1 MRTMLSISVFLAA
14 LSAPLLFYWLRTRR
28 WGERVLVRVD
38 PADPLPADV
47 AGYLAEIARSLDAN
61 PRPLRVV
68 FDGRNA
74 QRRAI
79 RLDVDPDRRLRVFV
93 DGHRPRAL
101 DLRGRWIADHP
112 VPLDLRRTVLY
123 VKPVD
128 ANRFR
133 VALRLPFRIPVVA
146 SVACSLV
153 VTVALVFFQF
163 EALAGA
169 LGFAL
174 GSFAATSFGSWKTS
188 PWIDGIGS
196 D

>member
-1 MRTMLSISVFLAA
+1 MRTLLSISVFLAA
-14 LSAPLLFYWLRTRR
+14 LLAPLLFCWLRTRR

-38 PADPLPADV
+38 PEDPSPSDI
-47 AGYLAEIARSLDAN
+47 AGYLAEIARSLDEN
-61 PRPLRVV
+61 PRPLRVI
-68 FDGRNA
+68 FDGRNV

-79 RLDVDPDRRLRVFV
+79 RLDIDPDRRLRVFV
-93 DGHRPRAL
+93 DGRRPQAL

-133 VALRLPFRIPVVA
+133 VACRPPFRIPVVA
-146 SVACSLV
+146 YVVCSFIA
-153 VTVALVFFQF
+153 TVALVFLQL
-163 EALAGA
+163 ESMAGA

-174 GSFAATSFGSWKTS
+174 GSFAATSYGSWRSS
-188 PWIDGIGS
+188 P
-196 D
+196 